1 MSSYKQGRKPK
12 MSRAKVDQLWLLESV
27 RSREWR
33 KRYYGRVEQ
42 NVIQVLIGNKTKFRR
57 LLDCYVPTVKIVRIL
72 EDRERYSIILG
83 HSNKL

>member
-1 MSSYKQGRKPK
+1 

-27 RSREWR
+27 QSGEWR

-57 LLDCYVPTVKIVRIL
+57 LLDCYV
-72 EDRERYSIILG
+72 S
-83 HSNKL
+83 SNS